1 MSSDV
6 AMYDEELKG
15 LEDQLSDLLRAVDRL
30 SGEQRLDKYNRAQDV
45 LKRLN
50 KVYHQFKVEIRLL
63 EGNEQSVYEKKSAAH
78 TKVITELKESVQ
90 NKRSEANAAGGDA
103 GGSPSGSPNG
113 AAGGRRNDGKDEAR
127 SKVRNIEKTQKQ
139 TIESLTTTEQ
149 LINETETVATDAA
162 AKLQKQTDDIRK
174 MNENLDQLDSDVN
187 RAKKELN
194 VFIRRMM
201 TDKIIL
207 CFAVLVVVGIIVI
220 VVMKV
225 KGSSSSTPP
234 PAGAGTMAPTPT
246 T

>member
-1 MSSDV
+1 
-6 AMYDEELKG
+6 MYDEELKG

-63 EGNEQSVYEKKSAAH
+63 EGSEQTVYEKKSQAH
-78 TKVITELKESVQ
+78 GKVIAELKESVQ
-90 NKRSEANAAGGDA
+90 SKRAEANASPTSESPSAGG
-103 GGSPSGSPNG
+103 GG
-113 AAGGRRNDGKDEAR
+113 AAGGGRRGDGKDEAR
-127 SKVRNIEKTQKQ
+127 AKTRNIEKTQKQ
-139 TIESLTTTEQ
+139 TIESLTNTEV
-149 LINETETVATDAA
+149 LINETETIGTEAA
-162 AKLQKQTDDIRK
+162 AKLQQQTQDIRK

-220 VVMKV
+220 VVLKV
-225 KGSSSSTPP
+225 KGGDSAPP
-234 PAGAGTMAPTPT
+234 PAAGGATIAPTPSP
-246 T
+246 

>member
-1 MSSDV
+1 
-6 AMYDEELKG
+6 MYDEELKG

-63 EGNEQSVYEKKSAAH
+63 EGNEQSVYEKKSVAH
-78 TKVITELKESVQ
+78 GKVIGELKESVQ
-90 NKRSEANAAGGDA
+90 NKRTEANNAGGDA
-103 GGSPSGSPNG
+103 GGSPSGSPS
-113 AAGGRRNDGKDEAR
+113 AGGRRNDGKDEAR
-127 SKVRNIEKTQKQ
+127 SKTRNIEKTQKQ

-149 LINETETVATDAA
+149 LINETETVATEAA
-162 AKLQKQTDDIRK
+162 SKLQKQTDDIRK

-234 PAGAGTMAPTPT
+234 PAGAGVTPSPTPSP
-246 T
+246 

>member
-1 MSSDV
+1 
-6 AMYDEELKG
+6 MYDEELKG
-15 LEDQLSDLLRAVDRL
+15 LEDQLSELLRAVDRL
-30 SGEQRLDKYNRAQDV
+30 SGEQRLDKYNRAQEV

-63 EGNEQSVYEKKSAAH
+63 EGNDQSVYEKKSVAH
-78 TKVITELKESVQ
+78 GKVISELKESVQ
-90 NKRSEANAAGGDA
+90 NKRSEANTAGGD
-103 GGSPSGSPNG
+103 GSPAGSPNSP

-139 TIESLTTTEQ
+139 TIESLTSTEQ
-149 LINETETVATDAA
+149 LINETETIGTEAA

-207 CFAVLVVVGIIVI
+207 CFAVLVVIGIIVI

-225 KGSSSSTPP
+225 KGGSSSPP
-234 PAGAGTMAPTPT
+234 PAAAPTTAAPTPSP
-246 T
+246 